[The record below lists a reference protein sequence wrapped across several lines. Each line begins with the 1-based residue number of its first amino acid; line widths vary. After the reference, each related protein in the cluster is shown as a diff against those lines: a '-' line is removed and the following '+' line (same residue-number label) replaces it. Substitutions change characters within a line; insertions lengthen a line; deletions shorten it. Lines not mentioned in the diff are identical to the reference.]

1 MALSIPFIIFAF
13 NEIYLT
19 MTKFLLFLFYFATP
33 LLILY
38 VCHVSKTMKKIGAVV
53 IAYIIGILAGNL
65 GFFPQASDAFH
76 ILLGGK
82 TALPHSEA
90 LVYLNE
96 GLIKTSDIFL
106 NQILS
111 VQDLVMTIVIP
122 ISIPLLLFSL
132 DLRNSLKTLKS
143 GILSFIIAVFSLL
156 ISIAIGHFLFHDSIP
171 ESWKISGMMVGL
183 YTGGTPNLAAL
194 ATALEVQPNLFILT
208 HTYDLIAGVVLLFF
222 FISVAQ
228 NLLNKILPH
237 FNRKGVQK
245 STIEIIKESEAPNNL
260 LDLLMR
266 KTLIPLLKAF
276 AIAVFIFAV
285 GGGLSFLVPS
295 EFQMVTV
302 ILTITTLGL
311 AISMIPSINKIEK
324 TFELGMYFILVFCV
338 TVASMANLR
347 TIFQIEFI
355 NLFMYVLI
363 AVFGSMIIHVFLSYI
378 FKIDTD
384 TTIITITALSTSPPF
399 VPVVAG
405 ALRNKNIIVMGIT
418 IGVIGYAIGN
428 YLGVFIAFILKAL

>member
-1 MALSIPFIIFAF
+1 
-13 NEIYLT
+13 
-19 MTKFLLFLFYFATP
+19 MTKILLFLFYFATP

-53 IAYIIGILAGNL
+53 VAYIIGILAGNI
-65 GFFPQASDAFH
+65 GIFPQASDAFH
-76 ILLGGK
+76 EILGSK
-82 TALPHSEA
+82 TALQHSEA
-90 LVYLNE
+90 LQYLKE
-96 GLIKTSDIFL
+96 GIISNSDVFL
-106 NQILS
+106 NQIRS

-156 ISIAIGHFLFHDSIP
+156 ISVAVGHFLFHDSIP

-228 NLLNKILPH
+228 KLFNKILPH
-237 FNRKGVQK
+237 FNGKGEHK

-260 LDLLMR
+260 LDLLKK
-266 KTLIPLLKAF
+266 KTLLPLLKAF
-276 AIAVFIFAV
+276 GIAVLIFAI
-285 GGGLSFLVPS
+285 GGGLSFVVPS

-338 TVASMANLR
+338 TVASMANLH

-355 NLFMYVLI
+355 NLFLYVLI
-363 AVFGSMIIHVFLSYI
+363 AVFGSMIIHVILSYI

-428 YLGVFIAFILKAL
+428 YLGVFIAFLLKAL